1 MQLRSFNFTNKE
13 WLYFRVSFALAWM
26 YFAFPSLWSAVEIS
40 IPVGIAKFISL
51 EIFIWPPMKI
61 VLMLIAFIL
70 LINYVRNQYSF
81 LSLCTMSVISI
92 VIFTIEESSG
102 VFNRVSLLSMIWI
115 AQTVALGIFF
125 KSTQDVYNRMIHF
138 SLQVIS
144 VAYLLSAYSKWSTS
158 GLHWAI
164 DGKYLDLQILKGY
177 YFHWT
182 DKGDYSQIRQGE
194 NMAQLMG
201 ANQLV
206 IQITLLFSLFI
217 ESCSFLLLWKRNVTF
232 KYGLLLLAM
241 HVGIYIVM
249 GILIWPVILPMVIFT
264 LNPLYHAA
272 TLSSKIRRLALSK

>member
-1 MQLRSFNFTNKE
+1 MQFHSFKFTNKE
-13 WLYFRVSFALAWM
+13 WLYLRVSFALAWI
-26 YFAFPSLWSAVEIS
+26 YFAFPSLWSAAEIS
-40 IPVGIAKFISL
+40 IPVGIAKYIPL
-51 EIFIWPPMKI
+51 DIFIWPPMKI
-61 VLMLIAFIL
+61 ALMFISLVL
-70 LINYVRNQYSF
+70 LIKYVRNQYSF
-81 LSLCTMSVISI
+81 YSLCTMSVISI

-115 AQTVALGIFF
+115 AQAVAVGMFF

-138 SLQVIS
+138 SLQVIAM
-144 VAYLLSAYSKWSTS
+144 AYLLSAYSKWSTS

-194 NMAQLMG
+194 NMVQIMS
-201 ANQLV
+201 ANQFA
-206 IQITLLFSLFI
+206 IQMTLLFSLFI

-241 HVGIYIVM
+241 HVGIYVVM

-272 TLSSKIRRLALSK
+272 ILTSKIRRLALSK